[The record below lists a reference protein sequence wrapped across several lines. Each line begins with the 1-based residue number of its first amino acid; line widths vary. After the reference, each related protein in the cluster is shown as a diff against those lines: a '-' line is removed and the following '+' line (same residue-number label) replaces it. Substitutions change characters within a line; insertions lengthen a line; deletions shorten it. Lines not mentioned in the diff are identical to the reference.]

1 MRHVKIS
8 LLLVLGASL
17 LAACGAGRVSVV
29 RERGSDVF
37 NVTVEL
43 NEDDVAQLV
52 AEALTASANPLLRDP
67 VVDLQNGQ
75 IEVTGTHERRD
86 GSGQVNGRIT
96 LTASVQD
103 EHLVLQATDINI
115 EGVDVSDERLAQ
127 FNNNLA
133 ERISGRAAQRMPNV
147 TLTGVT
153 ITDNLLVLTL
163 DATRDNN

>member
-8 LLLVLGASL
+8 MLLVLGSLL
-17 LAACGAGRVSVV
+17 LAACGAGRVSIV

-52 AEALTASANPLLRDP
+52 ADALAASANPLLRDP
-67 VVDLQNGQ
+67 VADLQNGQ

-86 GSGQVNGRIT
+86 GGGQVNGRII
-96 LTASVQD
+96 LIPSVQD
-103 EHLVLQATDINI
+103 GHLVLTATEINI
-115 EGVDVSDERLAQ
+115 EGVDVSDERVAQ

-133 ERISGRAAQRMPNV
+133 ERISGRAEQRDRNITLTNV
-147 TLTGVT
+147 TVS
-153 ITDNLLVLTL
+153 DNLLVLTL
-163 DATRDNN
+163 DATPRN

>member
-1 MRHVKIS
+1 MRHVKLG
-8 LLLVLGASL
+8 LLLVVGCLL
-17 LAACGAGRVSVV
+17 LAACGAGRVEII

-37 NVTVEL
+37 SVTVEL
-43 NEDDVAQLV
+43 NEDDMAQLV
-52 AEALTASANPLLRDP
+52 ADALAASANPLLRDP

-86 GSGQVNGRIT
+86 GGGSVNGRIL
-96 LTASVQD
+96 LTASVHD
-103 EHLVLQATDINI
+103 ERLVLQATDINI

-133 ERISGRAAQRMPNV
+133 ERISGRAAQRMPNI

-153 ITDNLLVLTL
+153 ISDNLLVLTL
-163 DATRDNN
+163 DATRNN

>member
-1 MRHVKIS
+1 MRHVKLG
-8 LLLVLGASL
+8 LLLAVGSLL

-75 IEVTGTHERRD
+75 IEVTGTHEQWD
-86 GSGQVNGRIT
+86 GGGQVNGRII

-115 EGVDVSDERLAQ
+115 EGVDVSDERIAQ
-127 FNNNLA
+127 FNSNLA

-153 ITDNLLVLTL
+153 VTDNLLVLTL
-163 DATRDNN
+163 DATRDDN

>member
-1 MRHVKIS
+1 MRYVKIS
-8 LLLVLGASL
+8 LLLVLGSLL

-37 NVTVEL
+37 NITVEL

-52 AEALTASANPLLRDP
+52 ADALAASANPLLRDP

-86 GSGQVNGRIT
+86 DGGEVNGRII
-96 LTASVQD
+96 LIPSVQD
-103 EHLVLQATDINI
+103 DHLVLTATEINI
-115 EGVDVSDERLAQ
+115 EGVDVSDERIAQ
-127 FNNNLA
+127 FNENLA
-133 ERISGRAAQRMPNV
+133 ERISRWAEQRQRNF

-153 ITDNLLVLTL
+153 VSDNLLVLTL
-163 DATRDNN
+163 DATRNN

>member
-1 MRHVKIS
+1 EKSAILCGLLNQERQMRHVKIS
-8 LLLVLGASL
+8 LLLVLGSLL

-37 NVTVEL
+37 NITVEL

-75 IEVTGTHERRD
+75 IAVTGTHERRD
-86 GSGQVNGRIT
+86 GGGQVNGRIT

-115 EGVDVSDERLAQ
+115 
-127 FNNNLA
+127 
-133 ERISGRAAQRMPNV
+133 
-147 TLTGVT
+147 
-153 ITDNLLVLTL
+153 
-163 DATRDNN
+163 

>member
-1 MRHVKIS
+1 MRHVKLG
-8 LLLVLGASL
+8 LLLAVGSLL

-86 GSGQVNGRIT
+86 GGGQVNGRII

-115 EGVDVSDERLAQ
+115 EGVDVSDERIAQ
-127 FNNNLA
+127 FNSNLA

-163 DATRDNN
+163 DATRSNN

>member
-1 MRHVKIS
+1 MRHVKLG
-8 LLLVLGASL
+8 LLLVLGSLL

-52 AEALTASANPLLRDP
+52 ADSLAASANPLLRDP
-67 VVDLQNGQ
+67 VVDLQNGK

-86 GSGQVNGRIT
+86 GGGVVNGRIG
-96 LTASVQD
+96 LTPAVQD
-103 EHLVLQATDINI
+103 GHLVLTATEITI
-115 EGVDVSDERLAQ
+115 EGVDVSDERIAQ
-127 FNNNLA
+127 FNENLA
-133 ERISGRAAQRMPNV
+133 ERISHWAEQRQRSF

-153 ITDNLLVLTL
+153 VSDTLMVLTL
-163 DATRDNN
+163 DATRNN